1 MKDISKLI
9 ETGYAKPI
17 ENLEYTKGFKGY
29 WVLKNGKIWSKPR
42 MGSKGGFIKAHKCG
56 PTKKDPTKKEYL
68 FVRIRDSSSK
78 SHSKKVHIIVAEAF
92 VGPRPIGANGKP
104 LDTDHIDHDQ
114 FNNHCKNLQYLT
126 RRENIQRSRL
136 NKKNKSSSYLGVYP
150 RANNKFQSKIWN
162 KKTIF
167 IGTFNEEIEAAK
179 AYDLKAY
186 EFFGEETIL
195 NFPEFKEEYKKI
207 IKLQKENPQQREL
220 DFNGQE
226 NEK

>member
-1 MKDISKLI
+1 MTDISKLI

-42 MGSKGGFIKAHKCG
+42 MGSKGGFLKAHKCG

-68 FVRIRDSSSK
+68 FVKLFNYPK
-78 SHSKKVHIIVAEAF
+78 SRSKKVHIIVAEAF
-92 VGPRPIGANGKP
+92 IGPRPIGANGKP
-104 LDTDHIDHDQ
+104 LDTDHIDHNN
-114 FNNHCKNLQYLT
+114 FNNHYKNLQYLT
-126 RRENIQRSRL
+126 RRENIQRANL
-136 NKKNKSSSYLGVYP
+136 YKKNKGSSYLGV
-150 RANNKFQSKIWN
+150 FQRRGRFEAGIWN
-162 KKTIF
+162 KKRIY
-167 IGTFNEEIEAAK
+167 IGVFDEEIEAAK
-179 AYDLKAY
+179 AFDLKAY

-220 DFNGQE
+220 DLDE
-226 NEK
+226 T

>member
-1 MKDISKLI
+1 MTDISKLI
-9 ETGYAKPI
+9 EIGYAKPI

-29 WVLKNGKIWSKPR
+29 WVLKNGKIWSEPR
-42 MGSKGGFIKAHKCG
+42 AGSKGGFLKAQKSG
-56 PTKKDPTKKEYL
+56 PTKKDTNKKEYL
-68 FVRIRDSSSK
+68 FVKLFNSSK
-78 SHSKKVHIIVAEAF
+78 SRSKKVHIIVAEAF
-92 VGPRPIGANGKP
+92 IGPRPIGANGRP

-114 FNNHCKNLQYLT
+114 FNNHYKNLQYLT
-126 RRENIQRSRL
+126 RRENIQRSNL
-136 NKKNKSSSYLGVYP
+136 NKKNKSSSYLGVFKK
-150 RANNKFQSKIWN
+150 ANNKFISKIFVDGYR
-162 KKTIF
+162 KQ

-179 AYDLKAY
+179 AYDLKCY
-186 EFFGEETIL
+186 ELFGEQTIL